1 MARWQRNARFV
12 IAVFAV
18 IFAVVVARQLKR
30 RDAPPGAPPVARTDP
45 GAIMETTGGKTMRFT
60 GNRQDVVLKFQ
71 TQLLYE
77 DGTSKMSGVEL
88 VTDERNG
95 EREFTVS
102 AKDGRLGKGDS
113 GLELD
118 GHVRLVASD
127 GMTAVTEHATYSDSD
142 GIVRAP
148 GPVEFARG
156 RIKGNGVGMTWDKT
170 LDVLTILD
178 QAVVQIA
185 PDESGGNGANVT
197 AGAATFARRDKHI
210 RFERLVRI
218 QRAGQNIQADGA
230 VVYLS
235 AGEERIET
243 VELKDNSRITTE
255 KPTVGGLQLLAGRD
269 MNLKYAADGEVIEH
283 ALISGQASMQIAGE
297 AGSAGRQIAAEI
309 LDVTLAPDGMTPTS
323 LAGRDAVV
331 LTFPPEAGKPGRT
344 IRAAS
349 MDAAGVAGKGLT
361 KALFTGSVQFR
372 EHGGDI
378 SRAATSESLE
388 VGLKPGLSSI
398 EQAKFAHSVKFE
410 EGRMAAQAAAATYDP
425 ENGTL
430 ALSGSE
436 PKMTAPHV
444 VTEQIAVDA
453 AAIDLTLDGPMMKAT
468 GNVKSEVK
476 PASAAARPGEPA
488 NDVKMPS
495 MLKQDQTVLVVG
507 DSLDYDG
514 KTAKGTY
521 TGKARLVQGETA
533 IKGETIVIDNKAG
546 NLAASGGVT
555 TTTML
560 EQTGKDQKKERV
572 HSIATSKE
580 MTYQDDGR
588 RLSYLTDAHMSGPE
602 GDMSAAKIDL
612 YLKESGDELER
623 AEAFEKVTLREQSR
637 ETKGAKM
644 IYTTA
649 NETYVIT
656 GAPVTIVDQC
666 KRETVGKTLT
676 FNKGTDRIVVDGNA
690 QIRTQTKGGNGNCP

>member
-1 MARWQRNARFV
+1 MARWQRNSRFI

-18 IFAVVVARQLKR
+18 IFAVFVARQMKR
-30 RDAPPGAPPVARTDP
+30 RDVPAGTRPVARTDP
-45 GAIMETTGGKTMRFT
+45 GAIVETTGGKMMRFT

-71 TQLLYE
+71 TQLLYP
-77 DGTSKMSGVEL
+77 DGTSKLSGVEL

-95 EREFTVS
+95 EREFTIS
-102 AKDGRLGKGDS
+102 ASDGRLGKGDS
-113 GLELD
+113 ALLLD

-127 GMTAVTEHATYSDSD
+127 GMTAVTEHATYSNSD
-142 GIVRAP
+142 GMVRAP

-156 RIKGNGVGMTWDKT
+156 RIKGNGIGMTWDKT

-185 PDESGGNGANVT
+185 PDDSGGNGANVT
-197 AGAATFARRDKHI
+197 AGAATFARRDKNI

-230 VVYLS
+230 VIYLS

-269 MNLKYAADGEVIEH
+269 MNLKYATDGEVIEH

-297 AGSAGRQIAAEI
+297 AGTAGRQIAAEM
-309 LDVTLAPDGMTPTS
+309 LDVTLAPDGVTPIS

-331 LTFPPEAGKPGRT
+331 LTFPPEAGKAGRT
-344 IRAAS
+344 IRATA

-372 EHGGDI
+372 EQGADI
-378 SRAATSESLE
+378 SRAATSDSLE

-398 EQAKFAHSVKFE
+398 DLARFAHSVRFE
-410 EGRMAAQAAAATYDP
+410 EGQMAARAAAAIYDP
-425 ENGTL
+425 EKGTL
-430 ALSGSE
+430 ALSGVE
-436 PKMTAPHV
+436 PNAKTPHV
-444 VTEQIAVDA
+444 VNEQIAVDA
-453 AAIDLTLDGPMMKAT
+453 TAIDLTLDGPRVKAE
-468 GNVKSEVK
+468 GNVKSELQ
-476 PASAAARPGEPA
+476 PASKASKPGA
-488 NDVKMPS
+488 SGNDVKMPS
-495 MLKQDQTVLVVG
+495 MLKQDQAVFVVG
-507 DSLDYDG
+507 NNLDYDG
-514 KTAKGTY
+514 KISKGTY
-521 TGKARLVQGETA
+521 TGAARLVQGETA
-533 IKGETIVIDNKAG
+533 IKGDTIVIDNKSG

-580 MTYQDDGR
+580 MAYDDALR

-656 GAPVTIVDQC
+656 GTPVTIVDQC

-690 QIRTQTKGGNGNCP
+690 QIRTQTKGGNGNCS